1 MNAATG
7 TCPLE
12 PARFEVL
19 PFARSLEEA
28 AQLPEKVRLTVTCSP
43 KHGLDHSIAVGK
55 ELRALGHAVTIHF
68 AARMVRSREHLDGAL
83 DAMADAGI
91 DDAFVV
97 GGDAPEPLGPYA
109 TAVEIVPLV
118 AEHPRRPAT
127 IGIAGYPERHPLA
140 SDAALAEAIAAKAP
154 YADYLTTQLC
164 FDPEA
169 ILRFARGVDLPVLA
183 GVPGLVDPARLLEIS
198 LRVGVGPSLRYL
210 RKQRGL
216 RNLIKLSTSS
226 AERLHDAL
234 AGRDEIAGFHYYTFN
249 RLLDT
254 WSWTRATT
262 TKEVM
267 T

>member
-1 MNAATG
+1 MS
-7 TCPLE
+7 E
-12 PARFEVL
+12 RFEVM
-19 PFARSLEEA
+19 PFARAVEEA
-28 AQLPEKVRLTVTCSP
+28 GQLPEPVRLTVTCSP
-43 KHGLDHSIAVGK
+43 KHGLDHSIEVGT
-55 ELRALGHAVTIHF
+55 ELRSLGHAVTIHF
-68 AARMVRSREHLDGAL
+68 AARMVRSRDHLDEAL
-83 DAMADAGI
+83 GAMADAGI

-97 GGDAPEPLGPYA
+97 GGDSPEPLGPYA
-109 TAVEIVPLV
+109 SAVEIVPRV

-127 IGIAGYPERHPLA
+127 IGIAGYPEGHPLID
-140 SDAALAEAIAAKAP
+140 DAALVDALAAKAP

-216 RNLIKLSTSS
+216 RNLIKLSSSS
-226 AERLHDAL
+226 AERLSDAL
-234 AGRDEIAGFHYYTFN
+234 AGRDELAGFHYYTFN